1 MHPSNQQARTAADRS
16 RVAWVLVP
24 TVETT
29 DATLDYYYDF
39 SAGRAEFERAFGA
52 LGMDWRWELVTEQ
65 NFRATIDRIVAEAG
79 GHAESG
85 GPAGAVGAAGSA
97 AAHAPLVF
105 NLCDGD
111 EINGV
116 PGISVIRYLNSVGL
130 TYTGADEHFYHITTS
145 KIDMKRAFERAR
157 VPTPPWDAVSRD
169 SVVDG
174 ALDGLFERHG
184 TPLIVKP
191 AVSAGSMGITI
202 KSVVSTHDALAEQ
215 LTLLHDGYHGW
226 NLADGGVFVE
236 RYIAGPEFTTFI
248 VGSSDAPERR
258 IVYPAVERVF
268 HTALPPTE
276 QFLSFDRLWEVHEKE
291 APMADGT
298 SLWEYRPAA
307 DELQQRICDESWA
320 AYASVGGQGY
330 GRVDL
335 RMDAITGD
343 LYVLE
348 VNAQCG
354 LSEDE
359 NNTSI
364 GAILRFADRTFHGLL
379 REIMDCAR
387 TGGTGG
393 TGGTGSAG
401 SAGPAPRA
409 TGNTSG
415 QMPA

>member
-1 MHPSNQQARTAADRS
+1 MNPSNHAARTADDRPV
-16 RVAWVLVP
+16 VAWVLVP

-52 LGMDWRWELVTEQ
+52 LGMDWRWELVTAN
-65 NFRATIDRIVAEAG
+65 NFRATIDRIVVEAG
-79 GHAESG
+79 AD
-85 GPAGAVGAAGSA
+85 AGTGIDT

-116 PGISVIRYLNSVGL
+116 PGIAVIRYLNEVGL
-130 TYTGADEHFYHITTS
+130 RYTGSDEHFYQITTS
-145 KIDMKRAFERAR
+145 KIDMKRAFERAG
-157 VPTPPWDAVSRD
+157 VPTPPWDPISH
-169 SVVDG
+169 G
-174 ALDGLFERHG
+174 APLDGLFERHG

-215 LTLLHDGYHGW
+215 LKLLHDGYHGW

-236 RYIAGPEFTTFI
+236 RYIVGPEFTTFI
-248 VGSSDAPERR
+248 VGSSGAPDSS
-258 IVYPAVERVF
+258 IVYPPVERVF

-276 QFLSFDRLWEVHEKE
+276 QFLSFDRLWEFHEQE
-291 APMADGT
+291 APMADGA
-298 SLWEYRPAA
+298 SLWEYQPAA
-307 DELQQRICDESWA
+307 QDLQQRICDVSWA
-320 AYASVGGQGY
+320 AYAAVGGQGY

-335 RMDAITGD
+335 RMDAATGD

-359 NNTSI
+359 NYTSI
-364 GAILRFADRTFHGLL
+364 GAILRFAERPFHGLV
-379 REIMDCAR
+379 REIMDCATPAR
-387 TGGTGG
+387 PRRPGRDGTPEIP
-393 TGGTGSAG
+393 S
-401 SAGPAPRA
+401 
-409 TGNTSG
+409 
-415 QMPA
+415 